1 MSLLDNVVQMLMVS
15 GKLPV
20 TYRPHKLSGN
30 WRGYWECHL
39 APDWLLLWIQDKDR
53 FILTLTDTG
62 THSDLF
68 KK

>member
-15 GKLPV
+15 GKLPA